1 LQAGDVMA
9 IASSLLKPIYVA
21 YALGESN
28 GKVGHDEPIQSYA
41 QIEDVKSLVLRED
54 VGFVTDYDRVILVPY
69 GEKTQFIDEQS
80 LLWIS
85 VEPNT
90 NKSNMDYKI
99 ERVGDVIDGNIILY
113 CNSLT
118 PNTKSLYYE
127 KKGKIYQVKVDFDST
142 SLVAILPL
150 NKYLPIDNKTKIWYT
165 KPTSAETTK
174 NLIRLANKQRLEKS
188 YKLTFKK
195 VGE

>member
-1 LQAGDVMA
+1 MA
-9 IASSLLKPIYVA
+9 IQSSLLKPIYVA
-21 YALGESN
+21 YALGDIG
-28 GKVGHDEPIQSYA
+28 GKVVHDEPIKVYA
-41 QIEDVKSLVLRED
+41 QVEDVKSLVLRED
-54 VGFVTDYDRVILVPY
+54 VGFVPDYDRLILVPY

-85 VEPNT
+85 VEPNA

-99 ERVGDVIDGNIILY
+99 ERVGDVIDGNFILY

-127 KKGKIYQVKVDFDST
+127 RNGTIYQVKVDLNG
-142 SLVAILPL
+142 LVAMLPL
-150 NKYLPIDNKTKIWYT
+150 NKYLPIDNTSKIWYT
-165 KPTSAETTK
+165 KPTSVESTK
-174 NLIRLANKQRLEKS
+174 SLMRLVSKQRLEKA
-188 YKLTFKK
+188 YKLTFEK

>member
-1 LQAGDVMA
+1 MA
-9 IASSLLKPIYVA
+9 IPSSLLKPIYVA
-21 YALGESN
+21 YALGDNN
-28 GKVGHDEPIQSYA
+28 GKVGHDNPIQIHA

-54 VGFVTDYDRVILVPY
+54 VGFVPDYDRLILVPY

-85 VEPNT
+85 VEPNAS
-90 NKSNMDYKI
+90 KSNMDYKI
-99 ERVGDVIDGNIILY
+99 ERVGDVIDGNFILY

-127 KKGKIYQVKVDFDST
+127 RNGTIYQVKVDFDNT
-142 SLVAILPL
+142 NMVAMLPL
-150 NKYLPIDNKTKIWYT
+150 NKYLPIDSKTKIWFT
-165 KPTSAETTK
+165 KPSSVETTT
-174 NLIRLANKQRLEKS
+174 NLVRLVSKQRLEKS

-195 VGE
+195 VDE

>member
-1 LQAGDVMA
+1 MA
-9 IASSLLKPIYVA
+9 VQSSLLKPIYVA
-21 YALGESN
+21 YVLGDIG
-28 GKVGHDEPIQSYA
+28 GKVIHDEPIKVYA

-54 VGFVTDYDRVILVPY
+54 VGFVPDYDRLILVPY

-85 VEPNT
+85 VEPNE

-99 ERVGDVIDGNIILY
+99 ERVGDVIDGNFILY

-127 KKGKIYQVKVDFDST
+127 KNGTIYQVKVDFDS
-142 SLVAILPL
+142 SKLVAFLPL
-150 NKYLPIDNKTKIWYT
+150 NKYLPIDKTSKIWYN
-165 KPTSAETTK
+165 KPTSVETTK
-174 NLIRLANKQRLEKS
+174 TLIRLVSKQRLEKS

-195 VGE
+195 VDE